1 MAVRW
6 QATGT
11 IAGTAGASTTVAWPT
26 HLTDDIGVLIIETAN
41 EDATISSPSG
51 WTQFSVSPQ
60 SSTGATSANPT
71 RMTAFWKRAT
81 SGAESNVVTAS
92 STNHSAG
99 VIITFRGCITS
110 GDPVQAIQGETDEA
124 ASVGVSITG
133 VTTTEDDCEVLY
145 VAVTGRDIA
154 SARYTSET
162 NASLTSLTERHDAG
176 SSAGNGG
183 HIALWTGIK
192 TTAGATGTLT
202 GLSSDAYERG
212 QMCVAFKVAGGG
224 GSPVTF
230 TQSILM

>member
-11 IAGTAGASTTVAWPT
+11 IAGATGASTSVAWPT
-26 HLTDDIGVLIIETAN
+26 HLADDIGVLIVETAN
-41 EDATISSPSG
+41 EPSTVSTPSG
-51 WTQFSVSPQ
+51 WTEFSVSPR

-71 RMTAFWKRAT
+71 RMTAFWKRAA
-81 SGAESNVVTAS
+81 SASEANAVTAS
-92 STNHSAG
+92 STNHAAG

-124 ASVGVSITG
+124 ASLSVSITG

-145 VAVTGRDIA
+145 VAVTGRDIG
-154 SARYTSET
+154 SARYGSES

-176 SSAGNGG
+176 STAGNGG

-202 GLSSDAYERG
+202 AVSTDAYERG
-212 QMCVAFKVAGGG
+212 QMCVAFKVAVGGAA
-224 GSPVTF
+224 VTK
-230 TQSILM
+230 TQSIFM